1 MPQPSRCAWPCS
13 EPALVQRA
21 ADGDP
26 LARERLIDTFLPRI
40 ATVARTY
47 HRLPAVDRAELM
59 QEGVAGLLTAL
70 QRFESRR
77 GTPFWAY
84 ASWWVR
90 EAMQSLVSELSG
102 PVVLSDRACRSLA
115 RIRAARRDHLQTTG
129 RDPTPSQLGGI
140 TGLTGNQV
148 KQLLALERRP
158 RSLNEPA
165 AADGEPTAGT
175 LGDRIADPR
184 AEDPFERVLDRL
196 RVADVAGLPDRLR
209 ERERHVVR
217 ARYGFGQPPQTLCEI
232 ATALRISAERVRQ
245 IEGEALDHL
254 RSDLDA
260 RRPDRRTAR
269 FRDAEP
275 PETVMRSLNRVAEVP
290 VPDPRPPGPEPPPP
304 QPDPRPPKP
313 APIPERQAGQ
323 SESAERSSSLFWD
336 TPALRACCSVT
347 RRYSSWTAAPTR
359 STS

>member
-13 EPALVQRA
+13 EPVLVQRA

-26 LARERLIDTFLPRI
+26 LARERLIDAFLPRI

-90 EAMQSLVSELSG
+90 EAMQSLIGELSG
-102 PVVLSDRACRSLA
+102 PVVLSDRASRSLA
-115 RIRAARRDHLQTTG
+115 RIRAARRHHLQTTG
-129 RDPTPSQLGGI
+129 RDPTASQLGGI
-140 TGLTGNQV
+140 TGLTGSQV
-148 KQLLALERRP
+148 QQLLAFERRP
-158 RSLNEPA
+158 RSLSEPA
-165 AADGEPTAGT
+165 ATDGEPTAGT

-196 RVADVAGLPDRLR
+196 QVADLAGLPDRLR
-209 ERERHVVR
+209 ARERHVVR
-217 ARYGFGQPPQTLCEI
+217 ARYGFGQPPQTLREI
-232 ATALRISAERVRQ
+232 ASALRISAERVRQ

-254 RSDLDA
+254 RSDVDA
-260 RRPDRRTAR
+260 RRPDHRGAR
-269 FRDAEP
+269 LR
-275 PETVMRSLNRVAEVP
+275 EVP

-313 APIPERQAGQ
+313 PPVPGRQAGQ
-323 SESAERSSSLFWD
+323 SDSAERSSSLLRD
-336 TPALRACCSVT
+336 PPAPRRRCSVT
-347 RRYSSWTAAPTR
+347 FRYSSWTAAPTR